1 MLKQLIISDFAIINH
16 LEIDFRPGLNI
27 MSGETGAGKSIIINA
42 VNLILGGRASADLI
56 RGGAK
61 EARVEALFSLPDNS
75 LISRYLSELDV
86 RSDGELLIKR
96 TISREGRNRIL
107 INGSMATLQML
118 SRIGMMMISISGQHE
133 HQALLKQDN
142 HLFLLDDFGGLTA
155 ERMDLAESFNGY
167 EALKEKCLKTER
179 EIKQSRERQELAL
192 FQIKEIEAAHI
203 LDREDS
209 LLEEERKRLR
219 HAEQLK
225 GIIAGTYDTLY
236 EKEDSIISEL
246 SLCVKGVEKGSE
258 IDRRLES
265 VGNALASAKAELEE
279 TALHLRQL
287 RDSVVISPFRL
298 EEVEE
303 RLHFINSLKRKYG
316 PSLEDVMAFREELS
330 GMIHNLDRQEKG
342 LEDFKKDL
350 KKQEKDTVSRATA
363 LSLKRREIA
372 KKMEKSVEGE
382 LALLEMGG
390 TSFEVSLEPKDPE
403 DTNDPEMLINSI
415 RPEGYDRV
423 EFMLSP
429 NVGEELRPLSKI
441 ASGGE
446 LSRIML
452 ALKTILA
459 RKASVETVIFDEVDS
474 GIGGGTADVLGEK
487 LNSLAEYHQILCITH
502 LPQIA
507 SKGETHFLVTK
518 TVRRNRTETLITA
531 LSREERV
538 KEVGRLMGG
547 KVVSDQAIALA
558 REMLG
563 KCK

>member
-56 RGGAK
+56 RSGAK

-75 LISRYLSELDV
+75 LISKYLSELDIQ
-86 RSDGELLIKR
+86 SNGELLIKR

-118 SRIGMMMISISGQHE
+118 SGIGMMMISISGQHE

-142 HLFLLDDFGGLTA
+142 HLFLLDDFGDLTA
-155 ERMDLAESFNGY
+155 ERMDLAESFSKY
-167 EALKEKCLKTER
+167 EALKEKCLKVER
-179 EIKQSRERQELAL
+179 EIKQSKEKQELAL
-192 FQIKEIEAAHI
+192 FQIKEIETAHI
-203 LDREDS
+203 LDKEDS

-225 GIIAGTYDTLY
+225 EIIAGTYDTLY
-236 EKEDSIISEL
+236 EKEDSVISEL

-265 VGNALASAKAELEE
+265 AGNALASAKAELEE

-287 RDSVVISPFRL
+287 RDSVAISPSRL
-298 EEVEE
+298 EDVEE
-303 RLHFINSLKRKYG
+303 RLHFLNSLKRKYG
-316 PSLEDVMAFREELS
+316 PSLEDVMTFREELS
-330 GMIHNLDRQEKG
+330 GMIHNLDRQEKE
-342 LEDFKKDL
+342 LEDIKKDL
-350 KKQEKDTVSRATA
+350 KRQEKDTVSRATA
-363 LSLKRREIA
+363 LSLKRREVA
-372 KKMEKSVEGE
+372 NKKMEKSIEGE

-390 TSFEVSLEPKDPE
+390 TRFQVRFAPKDPE
-403 DTNDPEMLINSI
+403 DIDEPEMLINSI
-415 RPEGYDRV
+415 RPEGYDSV

-459 RKASVETVIFDEVDS
+459 RNASVETIIFDEVDS
-474 GIGGGTADVLGEK
+474 GIGGATAEVIGEK

-507 SKGETHFLVTK
+507 SKGDTHFLVTK

-531 LSREERV
+531 LSREQRV

-563 KCK
+563 K

>member
-56 RGGAK
+56 RSGAK

-75 LISRYLSELDV
+75 LISKYLSELDIQ
-86 RSDGELLIKR
+86 SNGELLIKR

-118 SRIGMMMISISGQHE
+118 SGIGMMMISISGQHE

-142 HLFLLDDFGGLTA
+142 HLFLLDDFGDLTA
-155 ERMDLAESFNGY
+155 ERMDLAESFSKY
-167 EALKEKCLKTER
+167 EALKEKCLKVDR
-179 EIKQSRERQELAL
+179 EIRQSKEKQELAL
-192 FQIKEIEAAHI
+192 FQIKEIETAHI
-203 LDREDS
+203 LDKEDS

-225 GIIAGTYDTLY
+225 EIIAGTYDTLY
-236 EKEDSIISEL
+236 EKEDSVISEL

-265 VGNALASAKAELEE
+265 AGNALASAKAELEE

-287 RDSVVISPFRL
+287 RDSVAISPSRL
-298 EEVEE
+298 EDVEE
-303 RLHFINSLKRKYG
+303 RLHFLNSLKRKYG
-316 PSLEDVMAFREELS
+316 PSLEDVMTFREELS
-330 GMIHNLDRQEKG
+330 GMIHNLDRQEKE
-342 LEDFKKDL
+342 LEDIKKDL
-350 KKQEKDTVSRATA
+350 KRQEKDTVSRATA
-363 LSLKRREIA
+363 LSLKRREVA
-372 KKMEKSVEGE
+372 NKKMEKSIEGE

-390 TSFEVSLEPKDPE
+390 TRFQVRFAPKDPE
-403 DTNDPEMLINSI
+403 DIDEPEMLINSI
-415 RPEGYDRV
+415 RPEGYDSV

-459 RKASVETVIFDEVDS
+459 RNASVETIIFDEVDS
-474 GIGGGTADVLGEK
+474 GIGGATAEVIGEK

-507 SKGETHFLVTK
+507 SKGDTHFLVTK

-531 LSREERV
+531 LSREQRV

-563 KCK
+563 K

>member
-1 MLKQLIISDFAIINH
+1 
-16 LEIDFRPGLNI
+16 
-27 MSGETGAGKSIIINA
+27 MSE
-42 VNLILGGRASADLI
+42 
-56 RGGAK
+56 
-61 EARVEALFSLPDNS
+61 
-75 LISRYLSELDV
+75 
-86 RSDGELLIKR
+86 DGE
-96 TISREGRNRIL
+96 GD
-107 INGSMATLQML
+107 
-118 SRIGMMMISISGQHE
+118 
-133 HQALLKQDN
+133 QAKQ
-142 HLFLLDDFGGLTA
+142 G
-155 ERMDLAESFNGY
+155 
-167 EALKEKCLKTER
+167 KTGTGPF
-179 EIKQSRERQELAL
+179 S
-192 FQIKEIEAAHI
+192 HI

-225 GIIAGTYDTLY
+225 EIIAGTYDTLY

-287 RDSVVISPFRL
+287 RDSVVISPYRL

-303 RLHFINSLKRKYG
+303 RLHSLNSLKKKYG
-316 PSLEDVMAFREELS
+316 PSLENVMAFREELS
-330 GMIHNLDRQEKG
+330 GMIHNLDRQEKE
-342 LEDFKKDL
+342 LEDIKKDL

-372 KKMEKSVEGE
+372 EKMEKSVEGE

-390 TSFEVSLEPKDPE
+390 TRFEVRFAPKDPE
-403 DTNDPEMLINSI
+403 DINDPETLINSV

-459 RKASVETVIFDEVDS
+459 RKASVETIIFDEVDS
-474 GIGGGTADVLGEK
+474 GIGGATAEVVGEK
-487 LNSLAEYHQILCITH
+487 LNSLAQYHQILCITH

-507 SKGETHFLVTK
+507 SKGDTHFLVTK
-518 TVRRNRTETLITA
+518 TVRGNRTETLITA
-531 LSREERV
+531 LSRDQRV

-563 KCK
+563 KHI